1 MWSYYTETDADAI
14 RKSYGY
20 GETAKLNRRMESKC
34 NRVKQRT
41 GLRMRS
47 DWFTYKNVSFIDRAH
62 NAYILCVQKWR
73 VSISRC
79 VHDTHTHTPFKIE
92 TKLPNTFYPRAT
104 RVADGTYPN
113 FVLRSIANKPC
124 CHDRVH
130 VVLFSL
136 FPIDWEWFFFWF
148 WRCPFPVVRF
158 VQLNGYAR
166 RGIFQRT
173 KTAHDC
179 RAESEWM
186 WCGCSDRR
194 DLW

>member
-1 MWSYYTETDADAI
+1 MRIADAI

-20 GETAKLNRRMESKC
+20 GETAKLNRRIENKC

-62 NAYILCVQKWR
+62 NAYIFCVQKWR

-79 VHDTHTHTPFKIE
+79 VHDTHTHTHTIRNRNE
-92 TKLPNTFYPRAT
+92 IRRIHLIRMRHELQTIRIRILYCDRSQTS
-104 RVADGTYPN
+104 RVATIA
-113 FVLRSIANKPC
+113 FMWFCFHCSRSIGNGFGF
-124 CHDRVH
+124 R
-130 VVLFSL
+130 
-136 FPIDWEWFFFWF
+136 
-148 WRCPFPVVRF
+148 VVRF
-158 VQLNGYAR
+158 QSFVLCNWMDIPDVGYLR
-166 RGIFQRT
+166 EQKPHTHCRT
-173 KTAHDC
+173 
-179 RAESEWM
+179 ESEWM